1 MSDTVLSPSLER
13 ALEARRELIARL
25 EAEQTN
31 AYRLFHGTVEGRPGL
46 TVDHYGNLILVQSFH
61 DTLPASQLAE
71 VEAFYAAAFP
81 GSELIYNDRS
91 PANSRI
97 ANAVPPD
104 RKELATTRREFS
116 ELGVKYWVQAR
127 HDGQDPWLF
136 LDLRAARRRVMAE
149 AEGKSVLNVFAYT
162 CGVGIAAAKA
172 GVATAQ
178 LTYNSKKELF
188 AKNVVSQYDLST
200 ANNNLLTA
208 KAQLA
213 QAEAQRV
220 NAANNLSY
228 TVVKAPTD
236 GVVGTLPYRVGALVS
251 ASIPQPLTT
260 VSDNSEMYV
269 YFSMTENQ
277 LLALTR
283 QYGSIAETL
292 KSMPGVQLQLSDGST
307 YDQTGRVESISGVID
322 TSTGSVS
329 LRAAFPNPNGLLH
342 SGGAGNIILPSIYKD
357 CIAVPQA
364 ATFEL
369 QNKVYVYKV
378 VDGKAS
384 SAMIDVEKI
393 SNGREYIAR
402 AGLVPGD
409 VIVAE
414 GVGLLREGTPI
425 VPKGQAAAA
434 AAAAPAT
441 DESAAQTQTEKEE

>member
-162 CGVGIAAAKA
+162 CGVGIAATKA
-172 GVATAQ
+172 GARHVVNVDFAESS
-178 LTYNSKKELF
+178 LTVGRDNAKLNDLPVRPRFVKSDAF
-188 AKNVVSQYDLST
+188 A
-200 ANNNLLTA
+200 AMR
-208 KAQLA
+208 QLA
-213 QAEAQRV
+213 GIGQAKMVRGKRMPPFPELAKHRFDLV
-220 NAANNLSY
+220 FMDPPRYS
-228 TVVKAPTD
+228 KSPF
-236 GVVGTLPYRVGALVS
+236 GVVDLVNDYSALLKPALLCTHEGGTLICCNNVA
-251 ASIPQPLTT
+251 
-260 VSDNSEMYV
+260 
-269 YFSMTENQ
+269 
-277 LLALTR
+277 
-283 QYGSIAETL
+283 
-292 KSMPGVQLQLSDGST
+292 
-307 YDQTGRVESISGVID
+307 
-322 TSTGSVS
+322 
-329 LRAAFPNPNGLLH
+329 
-342 SGGAGNIILPSIYKD
+342 
-357 CIAVPQA
+357 
-364 ATFEL
+364 
-369 QNKVYVYKV
+369 
-378 VDGKAS
+378 
-384 SAMIDVEKI
+384 DVERQAWADQIVRSAEKA
-393 SNGREYIAR
+393 GRTVREMEWIMPEEDFPTLD
-402 AGLVPGD
+402 GNPPLKVL
-409 VIVAE
+409 
-414 GVGLLREGTPI
+414 LLR
-425 VPKGQAAAA
+425 V
-434 AAAAPAT
+434 
-441 DESAAQTQTEKEE
+441 